1 MEKLAFKDFVERIK
15 LVNCAVGI
23 GDQSYK
29 QISCNNQWYH
39 GIRESTR
46 KEFKISVQRLYE
58 GYLNCTVINT
68 STLKQYVDRVQS
80 PSYAILKAANLI

>member
-1 MEKLAFKDFVERIK
+1 MEKLSFKDFIERIK
-15 LVNCAVGI
+15 SVSYAVGI
-23 GDQSYK
+23 EGQSYK
-29 QISCNNQWYH
+29 QISCDNQWYH
-39 GIRESTR
+39 GVRESTQ
-46 KEFKISVQRLYE
+46 KKFKISVQRLYE